1 MVLSILGKYFVIFV
15 NINNKNSIENKQNNS
30 FCTRVYD
37 GDEVYVKYLEIIS
50 EKTLQENWWIFVV
63 CLGVY
68 KHVCV
73 CV

>member
-1 MVLSILGKYFVIFV
+1 MSILGKYFVIFV

-50 EKTLQENWWIFVV
+50 EKTLQENW
-63 CLGVY
+63 
-68 KHVCV
+68 
-73 CV
+73 